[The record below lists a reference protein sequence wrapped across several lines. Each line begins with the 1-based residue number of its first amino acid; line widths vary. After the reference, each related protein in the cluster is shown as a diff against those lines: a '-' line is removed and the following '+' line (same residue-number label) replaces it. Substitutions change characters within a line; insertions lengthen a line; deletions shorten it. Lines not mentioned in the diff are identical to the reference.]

1 MVVFEQEIVVG
12 NLCGLHGRPSV
23 KLVETA
29 RCFRADIKLVRDD
42 VEVDCKYILDVMSL
56 ACPKGTKVKIKACGE
71 DAEAAIAAL
80 SELVRDNFGE
90 E

>member
-1 MVVFEQEIVVG
+1 MSVFEKEIRVS

-29 RCFRADIKLVRDD
+29 RCFEADIRLIRDN
-42 VEVDCKYILDVMSL
+42 VEVDCKGILDVMSL
-56 ACPKGTKVKIKACGE
+56 ACAEGTLIKIKASGV
-71 DAEAAIAAL
+71 DAQEALAAL
-80 SELVRDNFGE
+80 TELIQDKFGE